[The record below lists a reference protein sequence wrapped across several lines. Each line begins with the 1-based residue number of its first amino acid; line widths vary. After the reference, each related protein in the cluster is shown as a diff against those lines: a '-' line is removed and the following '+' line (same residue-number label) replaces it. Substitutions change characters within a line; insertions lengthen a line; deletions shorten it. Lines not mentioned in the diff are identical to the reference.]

1 MLVNMGCKVFEISSL
16 SEKESWKLFKN
27 TAGDLTEK
35 RELKSLPKDICQKCG
50 CVPMTIFTVANA
62 LKNKRDLLQWKE
74 ALRQLKRSSPKN
86 FTGDMSRAYVSIQL
100 SYNYLRSDLKKTFLL
115 CSLISH
121 QGFILDLVIYAMGLD
136 IFPDIFTIEEA
147 RSKVY
152 ALISELKDS
161 SLLLNDQTN
170 DSFSMH
176 DFIREVA
183 LSLAKGEDHVFS
195 VRNEMNWRWPSED
208 EQKICKKIFIRDS
221 TITDLREKLECPELE
236 LFFMNTKV
244 GDSHVEIPEDFFK
257 GMRNVKVLDLT
268 RMKFSCLRSSSIP
281 LLTKLQTLRLDN
293 SVVDDIAVIGQLRT
307 LKILSLQIGQLTQ
320 LMLLD
325 LSNCQRLTVIAPN
338 VISNLHRLEELYMRG
353 CFVLQKTGGLNI
365 ERRKAILDEM
375 NGLSYLAT
383 LEIQFNDANI
393 FPEGLFSKELLRYN
407 ISGSFDE
414 DGTLR
419 TLRLEC
425 NSINWSENFRC
436 FKNVEFICIGKL
448 QCIGNVLN
456 ELERESS
463 SQPSSSQ
470 LKHLHLHNTPNL
482 SCIFNSTNC
491 RDGVVFCNLESLIL
505 LNLTELKN
513 ICSGHLTKESFC
525 NLKIIDVKGCVKLE
539 NIFSFA
545 NASSL
550 PQLQTMKVESCDNMK
565 QIFAVER
572 GENEN
577 NNEVIDQ
584 IKFYQLRSL
593 TLNFLPH
600 LTSFYSEVKKPST
613 LQERWQDELDT
624 PILLSN
630 KKVWFT

>member
-1 MLVNMGCKVFEISSL
+1 
-16 SEKESWKLFKN
+16 
-27 TAGDLTEK
+27 
-35 RELKSLPKDICQKCG
+35 
-50 CVPMTIFTVANA
+50 MTIVTVANA
-62 LKNKRDLLQWKE
+62 LKNKRDLPQWKE
-74 ALRQLKRSSPKN
+74 ALRQLKRSSPEN
-86 FTGDMSRAYVSIQL
+86 FTGDMSSAYVSIKF
-100 SYNYLRSDLKKTFLL
+100 SYDYLRSDHLKKTFLL
-115 CSLISH
+115 CSLMSH
-121 QGFILDLVIYAMGLD
+121 QGFILDLVIHAMGLD

-147 RSKVY
+147 RNKVY

-195 VRNEMNWRWPSED
+195 VRNEMNWRWPNED
-208 EQKICKKIFIRDS
+208 EQKIYKKIFIRDS

-257 GMRNVKVLDLT
+257 GMKNVKVLDLT
-268 RMKFSCLRSSSIP
+268 RMKFSSLRSSSIP

-293 SVVDDIAVIGQLRT
+293 SVVDDIAAIGQLPK
-307 LKILSLQIGQLTQ
+307 LKILSLRYSTIEQLPEEIGQLTQ
-320 LMLLD
+320 LISLD
-325 LSNCQRLTVIAPN
+325 LSNCKRLTVIAPN
-338 VISNLHRLEELYMRG
+338 VISRLQELEELYMRG

-365 ERRKAILDEM
+365 GRRKAILDELK
-375 NGLSYLAT
+375 GLSRLAT

-407 ISGSFDE
+407 ISISDNCDNFLLSCGSCNSRVLGSVHE

-425 NSINWSENFRC
+425 NSINWSEKFRY
-436 FKNVEFICIGKL
+436 FKNVEFLCIGNL

-505 LNLTELKN
+505 LNLTQLKN
-513 ICSGHLTKESFC
+513 ISSGHLTKESFY
-525 NLKIIDVKGCVKLE
+525 NLKIIDVQGCVKLE

-565 QIFAVER
+565 QIFAIER

-593 TLNFLPH
+593 TLNFLPD

-624 PILLSN
+624 PLLSN
-630 KKVWFT
+630 MKVWFT

>member
-1 MLVNMGCKVFEISSL
+1 
-16 SEKESWKLFKN
+16 
-27 TAGDLTEK
+27 
-35 RELKSLPKDICQKCG
+35 
-50 CVPMTIFTVANA
+50 MTIVTVASA
-62 LKNKRDLLQWKE
+62 LKNKREPLQWKE
-74 ALRQLKRSSPKN
+74 ALRQLKRSSPEN
-86 FTGDMSRAYVSIQL
+86 FTGDTSRAYVSIQL

-115 CSLISH
+115 CSLMSH
-121 QGFILDLVIYAMGLD
+121 QGFILDLVIYALGLD
-136 IFPDIFTIEEA
+136 IFPNIFTIEDA
-147 RSKVY
+147 RNKVY

-161 SLLLNDQTN
+161 SLLLNDQAN

-221 TITDLREKLECPELE
+221 TITDLREKFECPELE
-236 LFFMNTKV
+236 LFYMNTKV

-268 RMKFSCLRSSSIP
+268 RMKFSSLRSSSIP

-307 LKILSLQIGQLTQ
+307 LKILSLRYSTIRQLPKEIGQLTQ
-320 LMLLD
+320 LILLD

-338 VISNLHRLEELYMRG
+338 VISGLYRLEELYMRG
-353 CFVLQKTGGLNI
+353 CFVLQKIGGLNI
-365 ERRKAILDEM
+365 ERRKAILDEL
-375 NGLSYLAT
+375 NGLSHLAT

-393 FPEGLFSKELLRYN
+393 FPQGLFSKELLRYN
-407 ISGSFDE
+407 ISISDIFLLSCGSCNLQDLEPFDE

-425 NSINWSENFRC
+425 NSINWSEKFRC
-436 FKNVEFICIGKL
+436 FKNVEFLCIGKL

-505 LNLTELKN
+505 LNLNELKN
-513 ICSGHLTKESFC
+513 ICSGHLTEESFC

-550 PQLQTMKVESCDNMK
+550 PQLQTMKMESCDNMK

-613 LQERWQDELDT
+613 LQEGWQDELDT

-630 KKVWFT
+630 MKVWFT